1 MMRLRHLLLGT
12 GCCLGT
18 LVVRSQTNIL
28 ELTLDQTIEW
38 AREQSPDARAAR
50 HTYRAAYWNYK
61 SYQANYLPSLT
72 LSSNPGLSHEF
83 TNIPQDGGG
92 FVTAEQ
98 NYLSTNLALSLSQN
112 IALTGGTFSVSS
124 NLGRLDDFIKEQVT
138 WQTVPVSVNYTQ
150 SLLGYNSLKWNR
162 RIEPIRYAE
171 AKKSYVETLE
181 LVAAEATRQFFAL
194 ATAQTNLEI
203 ARTNYA
209 NADTLYIY
217 AQGRYNIGTITE
229 NEMLQL
235 EVNRLTEET
244 NLMNAQIDVENATL
258 QLCSYLG
265 IQENVT
271 LHVRVNEQV
280 PGLQIDLPAAL
291 SMARANS
298 PEMLSMRLRQLQ
310 GQSTVA
316 QARANAGLRADLSLS
331 FGLSQSN
338 EKLNLAYRK
347 LSNMQRVSVGI
358 MLPVLDWGRG
368 KGNIRVARSQL
379 DLINSQVEQEKVD
392 FDQNVRKL
400 VMQFNLQA
408 RRVKVAARTD
418 ETAQRRADV
427 ARRLYLL
434 GKSTVLDLNASITEK
449 DKSRRD
455 HISALYTYWNL
466 YYTLRSLTLY
476 DFEQSRELTEN
487 LEILIK

>member
-1 MMRLRHLLLGT
+1 MRLRHLLLGT

>member
-1 MMRLRHLLLGT
+1 MRIKHWLYAAGW
-12 GCCLGT
+12 CCAAAA
-18 LVVRSQTNIL
+18 SAQTNTL
-28 ELTLDQTIEW
+28 ELTLEQTIER

-61 SYQANYLPSLT
+61 YHQANYLPALT
-72 LSSNPGLSHEF
+72 LTSSPGLNHEF
-83 TNIPQDGGG
+83 SNIAQSGGG
-92 FVTAEQ
+92 FIAAEQ
-98 NYLSTNLALSLSQN
+98 NYLSTDLSLNLSQN
-112 IALTGGTFSVSS
+112 IAWTGGTFSVSTG
-124 NLGRLDDFIKEQVT
+124 LGRLDDFIDDRVT

-150 SLLGYNSLKWNR
+150 SLFGYNSLKWNR

-171 AKKSYVETLE
+171 AKKSYAETLE
-181 LVAAEATRQFFAL
+181 LVAAEATREFFAL

-209 NADTLYIY
+209 NADTLYLY

-235 EVNRLTEET
+235 EVNKLTEET

-271 LHVRVNEQV
+271 LKACVSEQV
-280 PGLQIDLPAAL
+280 PSLQIDLPVAL
-291 SMARANS
+291 SMARTNN
-298 PEMLSMRLRQLQ
+298 PDMLGMRRRQLQ
-310 GQSTVA
+310 GQSSVA

-331 FGLSQSN
+331 FGLSQSG
-338 EKLNLAYRK
+338 ERLSTAYRK
-347 LSNMQRVSVGI
+347 LSNMQRVSLGI
-358 MLPVLDWGRG
+358 VLPILDWGRG

-379 DLINSQVEQEKVD
+379 DLINSQVEQEQID

-408 RRVKVAARTD
+408 RRVNVAARTD

-427 ARRLYLL
+427 ARRLYIL
-434 GKSTVLDLNASITEK
+434 GKSSVLDLNASITEK
-449 DKSRRD
+449 DRSRRD

-466 YYTLRSLTLY
+466 YYTLRSLTLF
-476 DFEQSRELTEN
+476 DFEQRRELTEE
-487 LEILIK
+487 LEELIK